1 MKGHGKKTPPPSTTD
16 AETETV
22 INGTIERI
30 IFLNEENDY
39 TVVRFLPE
47 MSNKSSVAVG
57 YLGGLQPGE
66 NFQFTGEWMEDPRFG
81 EQFKVKKFRIIYP
94 STEKG
99 LINFLSSGLIHGI
112 GKGYAERIVSTF
124 GQDTLKIISEHPER
138 LNEVRG
144 LGEKRIVKLVAGWK
158 EHYAV
163 RDIMMFLQS
172 YDISAAYASKIFKQY
187 GFTSIDVVK
196 SNPYRLATE
205 VSGIG
210 FISADKISQ
219 AMGIPEDS
227 PMRIEAGILHAIG
240 KMTEEGHVYIPMEDL
255 KKTALLFLKCSEE
268 LLKEGIARLLAK
280 GSLIQRKTSHH
291 QDAVYPTQLLKAEE
305 GVVSHYERLMNAKSP
320 FAIPDPEKEILMEE
334 ERIGMQFSPAQK
346 QALALGL
353 SQKTLVITGG
363 PGTGKTTII
372 RTLVDIFKNHHFTFL
387 LAAPTG
393 RASKR
398 LAESTGCEA
407 KTIHRLLEYNPKF
420 NVFNRNDGN
429 PLETEAVIIDE
440 ASMIDILLMYHLM
453 EAIPPQAVFILI
465 GDRDQLPSVGPG
477 KVLTDVIH
485 SNAVPFI
492 CLDTIFRQAEGSE
505 IILNAHRINRGENLD
520 LNNAREGNFFFIE
533 KEDPASIVATLEE
546 VVCERIPQGFG
557 FNPTKDVQVLTP
569 MHKTDMGVTN
579 LNLLLQKRLN
589 PNPKIQVR
597 RHLNIAVGDK
607 VMQTSNNYE
616 KDIFNGDMG
625 FIESIDDENQIVF
638 IRFEQRIVEYS
649 YAEMDDILLSYAI
662 TIHKSQGS
670 EYGAVVIPITTHHYT
685 MLQRN
690 LLYTAVTRGKK
701 LVVLIGTKKA
711 LYIAV
716 KNSQIQNRY
725 SDLESKLA
733 VLKEKTSA

>member
-1 MKGHGKKTPPPSTTD
+1 MKENGRKPKNTEISEP
-16 AETETV
+16 ETEIV
-22 INGTIERI
+22 VNGTIERI
-30 IFLNEENDY
+30 IYLNEENDY

-57 YLGGLQPGE
+57 YLGGVQPGE

-112 GKGYAERIVSTF
+112 GKGYAERIVATF
-124 GQDTLKIISEHPER
+124 GSETLKVISEQPDR
-138 LNEVRG
+138 LNEVKG
-144 LGEKRIVKLVAGWK
+144 LGEKRIVKLVASWK

-187 GFTSIDVVK
+187 GFSSIDVVK
-196 SNPYRLATE
+196 TNPYRLATE

-210 FISADKISQ
+210 FISADKISK

-227 PMRIEAGILHAIG
+227 PMRLEAGILHAIG
-240 KMTEEGHVYIPMEDL
+240 KLTEEGHVYVPMEDL
-255 KKTALLFLKCSEE
+255 KKNALNFLKCPEE
-268 LLKEGIARLLAK
+268 LLIQGIDRLLAR
-280 GSLIQRKTSHH
+280 GSLIQIKTSHH
-291 QDAVYPTQLLKAEE
+291 EDAVYPAPLLKAEE
-305 GVVSHYERLMNAKSP
+305 GVVNHYERLMKTRIP
-320 FAIPDPEKEILMEE
+320 FALPDPERQILTEE
-334 ERIGMQFSPAQK
+334 ERIGIQFSPAQK
-346 QALALGL
+346 KALALGL

-372 RTLVDIFKNHHFTFL
+372 RTLVDIFKNHKFTFL

-420 NVFNRNDGN
+420 NVFNRNESN
-429 PLETEAVIIDE
+429 PLETDAVIIDE

-453 EAIPPQAVFILI
+453 EAIPPHAVFILI
-465 GDRDQLPSVGPG
+465 GDMDQLPSVGPG
-477 KVLTDVIH
+477 KVLRDIIH
-485 SNAVPFI
+485 SDAIPFI
-492 CLDTIFRQAEGSE
+492 RLDTIFRQAEGSE
-505 IILNAHRINRGENLD
+505 IILNAHRINKGESLD
-520 LNNAREGNFFFIE
+520 LSNAREGNFFFIE
-533 KEDPASIVATLEE
+533 KEDPASIVATLQE

-557 FNPTKDVQVLTP
+557 FDPVKDIQVLTP
-569 MHKTDMGVTN
+569 MHKTDMGVAN

-607 VMQTSNNYE
+607 VMQTSNNYD
-616 KDIFNGDMG
+616 KDIFNGDIG
-625 FIESIDDENQIVF
+625 FIERIDDENQIVF

-670 EYGAVVIPITTHHYT
+670 EYSAVVIPITTHHYT

-716 KNSQIQNRY
+716 KNSQIQNRF
-725 SDLESKLA
+725 SDLECKLA
-733 VLKEKTSA
+733 ALRKNSA